1 MAGPNGTGYRKSN
14 NALGERMD
22 PLGKLTET
30 LSRLPGIGRRTAERL
45 AVHLARNPAGLAR
58 ELAAAIEDARAN
70 LTACKLCGSVT
81 ARQENPCRLCSDAR
95 RDDAILCVVEE
106 PSDIALIERSGEY
119 HGRYFALMGKIS
131 PMRGEGIGDL
141 RLPALLE
148 RAASA
153 REVLLALNCDVESE
167 ATASYLRHVLSQKLP
182 KVKVSRLALGI
193 PAGSAIAFSDPVTL
207 GRAIRGRTEA

>member
-1 MAGPNGTGYRKSN
+1 
-14 NALGERMD
+14 MD
-22 PLGKLTET
+22 PMGQLTEA
-30 LSRLPGIGRRTAERL
+30 LARLPGIGRRTAERL
-45 AVHLARNPAGLAR
+45 AVHLARNPSGLAR
-58 ELAAAIEDARAN
+58 DLSAAIEEARAK
-70 LTACKLCGSVT
+70 LVACKLCGSVT
-81 ARQENPCRLCSDAR
+81 SQEENPCRLCSDPR
-95 RDDAILCVVEE
+95 REDAILCVVED

-148 RAASA
+148 RAARA
-153 REVLLALNCDVESE
+153 KEVLLALNCDVESD

-182 KVKVSRLALGI
+182 KLKISRLALGI

>member
-1 MAGPNGTGYRKSN
+1 
-14 NALGERMD
+14 MD
-22 PLGKLTET
+22 PLHPLTEA
-30 LSRLPGIGRRTAERL
+30 LAKLPGIGRRTAERL
-45 AVHLARNPAGLAR
+45 ATHLARNPSGAAR
-58 ELAAAIEDARAN
+58 ELATALDGAREK

-81 ARQENPCRLCSDAR
+81 AKDENPCRLCSDAR
-95 RDDAILCVVEE
+95 REDAILCVVEE

-119 HGRYFALMGKIS
+119 RGRYFALMGKIS

-148 RAASA
+148 RTAKAK
-153 REVLLALNCDVESE
+153 EVLLALNCDVESE
-167 ATASYLRHVLSQKLP
+167 ATASYLRHVLAQKLP
-182 KVKVSRLALGI
+182 KLKISRLALGI

>member
-1 MAGPNGTGYRKSN
+1 
-14 NALGERMD
+14 MD
-22 PLGKLTET
+22 PLGQLTEA
-30 LSRLPGIGRRTAERL
+30 LAKLPGIGRRTAERL
-45 AVHLARNPAGLAR
+45 AVHLARNPSGAAR
-58 ELAAAIEDARAN
+58 ELSAAIEAARAR

-81 ARQENPCRLCSDAR
+81 AKEENPCRLCSDAR
-95 RDDAILCVVEE
+95 REDAILCVVED

-119 HGRYFALMGKIS
+119 RGRYFALMGKIS

-141 RLPALLE
+141 RLPALLA
-148 RAASA
+148 RAAA
-153 REVLLALNCDVESE
+153 AQEVLLALNCDVESE

-182 KVKVSRLALGI
+182 KLKISRLALGI

>member
-1 MAGPNGTGYRKSN
+1 
-14 NALGERMD
+14 MD
-22 PLGKLTET
+22 PLHPLTEA
-30 LSRLPGIGRRTAERL
+30 LAKLPGIGRRTAERL
-45 AVHLARNPAGLAR
+45 AVHLARNPSGAAR
-58 ELAAAIEDARAN
+58 ELSAALEGAREK

-81 ARQENPCRLCSDAR
+81 VKEENPCRLCSDAR
-95 RDDAILCVVEE
+95 REDAILCVVED

-119 HGRYFALMGKIS
+119 RGRYFALMGKIS

-148 RAASA
+148 RAAKTK
-153 REVLLALNCDVESE
+153 EVLLALNCDVESE
-167 ATASYLRHVLSQKLP
+167 ATASYLRHVISQKLP
-182 KVKVSRLALGI
+182 KTKISRLALGI